1 MIRAGE
7 RRIWKPKEYTELIPK
22 EELSHPWYGQL
33 VKVLQV
39 EENAIGR
46 QCLIIPVAIPAVN
59 NPHAF
64 EFWADECEL
73 EQVR

>member
-22 EELSHPWYGQL
+22 EELSHPWYGKE
-33 VKVLQV
+33 VKVLTV
-39 EENAIGR
+39 EENPVGR
-46 QCLIIPVAIPAVN
+46 MCKIKPVRIPEVN
-59 NPHAF
+59 NPHTF

-73 EQVR
+73 EKVR